1 LLSLRV
7 VHASYGPV
15 EALRGVSIDVPSGSI
30 VAVLGANGAGKSS
43 TLRAISGIVRPMH
56 AGHPECCIVE
66 YDGRRIDRLAPEK
79 IVQFGVSQVPEG
91 RQIFSEMTVMENLR
105 LGAYTRREGSGVKAD
120 IDRVFSYFPV
130 LGERRKQQGGL
141 LSGGEQQMLA
151 IGRALMARPRLLL
164 LDELS
169 LGLAPLLVRDIFRI
183 VKAINEAE
191 KLTILLVEQDAK
203 AALDIAERGY
213 VLETG
218 RVVLEDSAARLRENE
233 AVRRS
238 YLGY

>member
-1 LLSLRV
+1 LLSLRDV
-7 VHASYGPV
+7 EASYGPV
-15 EALRGVSIDVPSGSI
+15 EALRGVSIDVPSGGI

-43 TLRAISGIVRPMH
+43 TLRAISGLLRP
-56 AGHPECCIVE
+56 ARGHIEFE
-66 YDGRRIDRLAPEK
+66 GRRIDRLAPEK
-79 IVQFGVSQVPEG
+79 IVQLGVSQVPEG

-105 LGAYTRREGSGVKAD
+105 LGAYTRRDGSGVKHD
-120 IDRVFSYFPV
+120 LDRVFSYFPV
-130 LGERRKQQGGL
+130 LGERRKQQAGL

-191 KLTILLVEQDAK
+191 GLTILLVEQDAK
-203 AALDIAERGY
+203 AALDIAGRGY

-218 RVVLEDSAARLRENE
+218 RVVLEDSAALLRENE

>member
-1 LLSLRV
+1 LLSLRDV
-7 VHASYGPV
+7 EAAYGPV

-43 TLRAISGIVRPMH
+43 TLRAISGLLRP
-56 AGHPECCIVE
+56 ARGHIEF
-66 YDGRRIDRLAPEK
+66 DGRRIDRLAPEK

-120 IDRVFSYFPV
+120 LDRVFSYFPV
-130 LGERRKQQGGL
+130 LGGRRKQQAGL

-191 KLTILLVEQDAK
+191 GLTILLVEQDAK

>member
-1 LLSLRV
+1 LLSLRDV
-7 VHASYGPV
+7 EASYGPV

-43 TLRAISGIVRPMH
+43 TLRAISGLLRP
-56 AGHPECCIVE
+56 ARGHIEF
-66 YDGRRIDRLAPEK
+66 DGRRIDHLAPEK

-105 LGAYTRREGSGVKAD
+105 LGAYTRREGSGVRAD
-120 IDRVFSYFPV
+120 LDRVFSYFPV
-130 LGERRKQQGGL
+130 LGERRKQQAGL

-183 VKAINEAE
+183 VKAINEADG
-191 KLTILLVEQDAK
+191 LTILLVEQDAK

-218 RVVLEDSAARLRENE
+218 RVVLEDSAVRLRENE

>member
-1 LLSLRV
+1 
-7 VHASYGPV
+7 
-15 EALRGVSIDVPSGSI
+15 
-30 VAVLGANGAGKSS
+30 
-43 TLRAISGIVRPMH
+43 
-56 AGHPECCIVE
+56 
-66 YDGRRIDRLAPEK
+66 
-79 IVQFGVSQVPEG
+79 VPEG

-105 LGAYTRREGSGVKAD
+105 LGAYTRREGSGVRAD
-120 IDRVFSYFPV
+120 LDRVFSYFPV
-130 LGERRKQQGGL
+130 LGARRKQQAGL

-191 KLTILLVEQDAK
+191 GLTILLVEQDAK

-218 RVVLEDSAARLRENE
+218 RVVLEESAVRLKENE

>member
-1 LLSLRV
+1 LLSLRDV
-7 VHASYGPV
+7 EASYGSV

-43 TLRAISGIVRPMH
+43 TLRAISGLLRP
-56 AGHPECCIVE
+56 ARGQIEFE
-66 YDGRRIDRLAPEK
+66 GRRIDRLEPEK
-79 IVQFGVSQVPEG
+79 IVQLGISQVPEG
-91 RQIFSEMTVMENLR
+91 RQIFSEMTVMENLW
-105 LGAYTRREGSGVKAD
+105 LGAYTRRDGSGVKRDA
-120 IDRVFSYFPV
+120 DRVFSYFPV
-130 LGERRKQQGGL
+130 LGERRKQQAGL

-183 VKAINEAE
+183 VKAINEADG
-191 KLTILLVEQDAK
+191 LTILLVEQDAK

-218 RVVLEDSAARLRENE
+218 RVVLEESAARLKENE

>member
-1 LLSLRV
+1 MRDV
-7 VHASYGPV
+7 EASYGPV

-43 TLRAISGIVRPMH
+43 TLRAISGLLRPTR
-56 AGHPECCIVE
+56 GHIEFE
-66 YDGRRIDRLAPEK
+66 GRRIDRLEPEK
-79 IVQFGVSQVPEG
+79 IVQLGISQVPEG
-91 RQIFSEMTVMENLR
+91 RQIFSEMTVMENLW
-105 LGAYTRREGSGVKAD
+105 LGAYTRRDGSGVKRDA
-120 IDRVFSYFPV
+120 DRVFSYFPV
-130 LGERRKQQGGL
+130 LGERRTQQAGL

-151 IGRALMARPRLLL
+151 IGRALMARPLLLL

-183 VKAINEAE
+183 VKAINDTEG
-191 KLTILLVEQDAK
+191 LTILLVEQDAK

-218 RVVLEDSAARLRENE
+218 RVVLEESAARLKENE